1 MSSTNPRLRRL
12 LALMKKESLQ
22 ILRDPSSILI
32 AFVLPLILLFIFGY
46 GLSLDAKHVKTAI
59 VLEDCSPVAESFYQ
73 AFAATDYIDA
83 IPFEHRAAAEQA
95 IIDGQ
100 VRAVIVVPGD
110 FSRQITGNRGAK
122 VQLLTDGS
130 ETNTATILQNY
141 VLGVVSRWS
150 SHQSR
155 GAGMQAGVAIEVKP
169 RVYFNAEL
177 NTRNAL
183 IPGSIVLI
191 MAIIGIMLTSLVVA
205 REWERGTMEAML
217 ATPVRKIDMIIGKLL
232 TYYLLGMGSTTVCTL
247 IGVFLFGVP
256 FRGSVFAMF
265 LASSVFL
272 CVALVQGFLI
282 STLTKN
288 QFLAS
293 QASLVIA
300 FLPNYIL
307 SGVLFEISSMP
318 VFIRGL
324 TYIFPAR
331 YYVTCLQTIFMAGD
345 VWPLLLKNMACM
357 CVIGVVVMAATI
369 IKTPKRLE

>member
-1 MSSTNPRLRRL
+1 VNKRIRQLR
-12 LALMKKESLQ
+12 ALMKKEALQ

-59 VLEDCSPVAESFYQ
+59 VLEDRSPMAESFYQ
-73 AFAATDYIDA
+73 AFVTTDYIDA
-83 IPFEHRAAAEQA
+83 IRFEHRAAAEQA

-100 VRAVIVVPGD
+100 VRAVLVVPND
-110 FSRQITGNRGAK
+110 FTRQIAGNRGAK

-150 SHQSR
+150 VHQLR
-155 GAGMQAGVAIEVKP
+155 DAGMSAGVVIDVKP

-217 ATPVRKIDMIIGKLL
+217 ATPVRKIDMILGKLL
-232 TYYLLGMGSTTVCTL
+232 TYYLLGMGSATVCTL
-247 IGVFLFGVP
+247 IGIFLFGVP

-272 CVALVQGFLI
+272 GVALMQGYLI

-293 QASLVIA
+293 QGSLVFA
-300 FLPNYIL
+300 FLPNFLL
-307 SGVLFEISSMP
+307 SGILFEISSMP
-318 VFIRGL
+318 MLIRGV

-345 VWPLLLKNMACM
+345 VWPLLIKNMACM
-357 CVIGVVVMAATI
+357 CIIGIVVMVATI
-369 IKTPKRLE
+369 VKTPKRLE

>member
-1 MSSTNPRLRRL
+1 MTGIDSRRL
-12 LALMKKESLQ
+12 FALMKKETLQ

-59 VLEDCSPVAESFYQ
+59 VLEDHNPMAESFYRT
-73 AFAATDYIDA
+73 FAATDYIDA

-100 VRAVIVVPGD
+100 VRAVLVVPND
-110 FSRQITGNRGAK
+110 FSRQIAGNRGAK

-141 VLGVVSRWS
+141 VLGVVARWT

-155 GAGMQAGVAIEVKP
+155 DAGVQARVVIDVKP

-191 MAIIGIMLTSLVVA
+191 MAIIGVMLTSLVVA
-205 REWERGTMEAML
+205 REWERGTMESML
-217 ATPVRKIDMIIGKLL
+217 ATPVRKIEMILGKLL
-232 TYYLLGMGSTTVCTL
+232 TYYLLGMGSATVCTR
-247 IGVFLFGVP
+247 IGIFLFGVP
-256 FRGSVFAMF
+256 FRGSVLAMF

-272 CVALVQGFLI
+272 GVALMQGFLI
-282 STLTKN
+282 STLSKN
-288 QFLAS
+288 QFFAS

-318 VFIRGL
+318 VPIRAV

-345 VWPLLLKNMACM
+345 VWPLLLKNMAFM
-357 CVIGVVVMAATI
+357 CIIGIVVMIAVI
-369 IKTPKRLE
+369 VKTPKRLE

>member
-1 MSSTNPRLRRL
+1 
-12 LALMKKESLQ
+12 MKKEALQ

-46 GLSLDAKHVKTAI
+46 GISLDAKHVKTAI
-59 VLEDCSPVAESFYQ
+59 VLEDHGPVAESFYRT
-73 AFAATDYIDA
+73 FAATDYIDA
-83 IPFEHRAAAEQA
+83 IPYHNRAAAEQA

-100 VRAVIVVPGD
+100 VRAAIVVPND
-110 FSRQITGNRGAK
+110 FTRQIAGGHSAK

-130 ETNTATILQNY
+130 ETNTVTILQNY
-141 VLGVVSRWS
+141 VLGIVSQWS
-150 SHQSR
+150 GHQMR
-155 GAGMQAGVAIEVKP
+155 DGQMQANLAIVAKP
-169 RVYFNAEL
+169 RVLFNAEL

-183 IPGSIVLI
+183 IPGSIALI

-217 ATPVRKIDMIIGKLL
+217 ATPVRKTDMLIGKLL
-232 TYYLLGMGSTTVCTL
+232 TYYLLGIGSMTVCTL

-256 FRGSVFAMF
+256 FRGSVFALF
-265 LASSVFL
+265 LTSSVFL
-272 CVALVQGFLI
+272 CIALVQGYLI
-282 STLTKN
+282 STITKN

-300 FLPNYIL
+300 FVPNYIL
-307 SGVLFEISSMP
+307 SGMLFEISSMP
-318 VFIRGL
+318 LVIRVL
-324 TYIFPAR
+324 TYFFPAR

-345 VWPLLLKNMACM
+345 VWPLLIKNMACM
-357 CVIGVVVMAATI
+357 SVIGIVVLAATI

>member
-1 MSSTNPRLRRL
+1 MTRNCLRLRRL
-12 LALMKKESLQ
+12 FALMKKEALQ

-59 VLEDCSPVAESFYQ
+59 VLEDHSPMAESFFL
-73 AFAATDYIDA
+73 AFAATDYIAA
-83 IPFEHRAAAEQA
+83 IRFDHRSAAEQA
-95 IIDGQ
+95 IIDGH
-100 VRAVIVVPGD
+100 VRAVIVVPND
-110 FSRQITGNRGAK
+110 FTRQITGGHGAK
-122 VQLLTDGS
+122 VQLLTDGG

-150 SHQSR
+150 AHQSR
-155 GAGMQAGVAIEVKP
+155 DGAMLARVIIDVKP

-217 ATPVRKIDMIIGKLL
+217 STPVRKTDMLLGKLL

-247 IGVFLFGVP
+247 ISIFLFGVP
-256 FRGSVFAMF
+256 FRGSVLAMF
-265 LASSVFL
+265 LTSSVFL
-272 CVALVQGFLI
+272 CVALVQGYLI
-282 STLTKN
+282 STITKN
-288 QFLAS
+288 QFIAS

-300 FLPNYIL
+300 FLPNYVL

-318 VFIRGL
+318 FAIRVV

-345 VWPLLLKNMACM
+345 VWPLLVKNMACM
-357 CVIGVVVMAATI
+357 SVIGLAVLVATA

>member
-1 MSSTNPRLRRL
+1 MSNIPPRFRRL
-12 LALMKKESLQ
+12 LALMKKEALQ

-46 GLSLDAKHVKTAI
+46 GLSLDARHVKTAF
-59 VLEDCSPVAESFYQ
+59 VLEDRGPSAESLYR
-73 AFAATDYIDA
+73 AFAASDSFDA
-83 IPFEHRAAAEQA
+83 IPFARRAEAEQA
-95 IIDGQ
+95 IIDGR
-100 VRAVIVVPGD
+100 VRAVLVVPND
-110 FSRQITGNRGAK
+110 FTRQIMGNRVAK
-122 VQLLTDGS
+122 VQLLTDGV

-141 VLGVVSRWS
+141 VLGVVARWS
-150 SHQSR
+150 AHQSR
-155 GAGMQAGVAIEVKP
+155 DAGMPARVVIDVKP

-217 ATPVRKIDMIIGKLL
+217 ATPVRKIDMMIGKLL
-232 TYYLLGMGSTTVCTL
+232 TYYLLGIGSTTVCTL

-256 FRGSVFAMF
+256 FRGSALAMF

-272 CVALVQGFLI
+272 GVGLLQGYLI
-282 STLTKN
+282 STIAKN

-300 FLPNYIL
+300 FLPNFIL
-307 SGVLFEISSMP
+307 SGVLFEIASMP
-318 VFIRGL
+318 ALIRGL
-324 TYIFPAR
+324 TYVFPAR

-345 VWPLLLKNMACM
+345 VWPLLIKNMACM
-357 CVIGVVVMAATI
+357 GLIGAVVMAVTLV
-369 IKTPKRLE
+369 KTPKRLE

>member
-1 MSSTNPRLRRL
+1 MRQRIRQLK
-12 LALMKKESLQ
+12 ALMKKEALQ
-22 ILRDPSSILI
+22 VLRDPSSILI

-46 GLSLDAKHVKTAI
+46 GLSLDSKHVKTAI
-59 VLEDCSPVAESFYQ
+59 VLEDHGPMAESFYQ
-73 AFAATDYIDA
+73 TFAATDYIDA
-83 IPFEHRAAAEQA
+83 IRFDHRDTAEQA

-100 VRAVIVVPGD
+100 VRAILVVPNN
-110 FSRQITGNRGAK
+110 FTRQIAGGHGAK

-141 VLGVVSRWS
+141 VQGVVARWS
-150 SHQSR
+150 AHQSR
-155 GAGMQAGVAIEVKP
+155 DGQMQAGIIIDAKS
-169 RVYFNAEL
+169 RVYFNAEM

-217 ATPVRKIDMIIGKLL
+217 ATPVRKIDMIVGKLL
-232 TYYLLGMGSTTVCTL
+232 TYYLLGMGSTMVCTL
-247 IGVFLFGVP
+247 IGIFLFGVP

-265 LASSVFL
+265 LVSSVFL
-272 CVALVQGFLI
+272 CVALVQGYLI
-282 STLTKN
+282 STITKN

-318 VFIRGL
+318 LAIRVL

-331 YYVTCLQTIFMAGD
+331 YYVTSLQTIFMAGD
-345 VWPLLLKNMACM
+345 VWPLLIKNMACM
-357 CVIGVVVMAATI
+357 SVIGVVVMAATI
-369 IKTPKRLE
+369 IATPKRLE